1 MGALCGA
8 LFLLSRPVDGYLC
21 VRMFIAPRVFSFS
34 RKKTE
39 YLGCNEYKD
48 AEIQL
53 QGNTVKR
60 MQTFKYLGSTLAGD
74 GEVTH
79 RLRGALCMKKV
90 DGTAR
95 EEEERK
101 ALDK

>member
-1 MGALCGA
+1 
-8 LFLLSRPVDGYLC
+8 
-21 VRMFIAPRVFSFS
+21 MFIAPRVFSFS

-53 QGNTVKR
+53 QGNTVRR
-60 MQTFKYLGSTLAGD
+60 MKTFKYRGSTLAGN
-74 GEVTH
+74 GELDVTH
-79 RLRGALCMKKV
+79 RVRGALCLKEE

-95 EEEERK
+95 EEEGRK